1 MTQTDAP
8 MDIELPEPSAL
19 APPGERY
26 FRHPGDVVR
35 LVLWGAAAIVLAVV
49 IGVATGTSEGVTSDL
64 GRAAHQLP
72 GTARELLLAL
82 TQVAAIG
89 VPAAVVAGLVVTRR
103 WRRLAIAAGAAALGA
118 AVLWALDTAFDLSDA
133 LPGAVTTGT
142 WVASP
147 RFPSLAYVSAVAA
160 AAAVGKPWLARPWRR
175 AVDRALL
182 VLVLAMAIGGTA
194 GVPELLLA
202 LAAGATAGTA
212 LLVVFGS
219 PNRRPAPAD
228 VRAALVDAGVEVD
241 GLSLTRAEGGR
252 SQLYRTTGAAGPGS
266 VNLFV
271 KVYAQDSRDADLLFR
286 GYRTIVLRDAGDDWS
301 TSSLTHDV
309 EHQAFLLMLAAR
321 AGVTCPTVEA
331 LVELPDGSMAL
342 ALEHV
347 DGRRLDELDAT
358 ELDADLLDAVWREV
372 GRLHAG
378 RLAHRALHP
387 SNVVV
392 GERGPVLID
401 FGAAQESASPRLQAM
416 DRAELLASL
425 AKVAGPA
432 PAIASALRTIG
443 PSDLATTLGFL
454 QPLGLSASTR
464 HGFSKAQLK
473 SLREDVAAATDV
485 ELPPLERLVRVKP
498 KTLLTIAALT
508 GAFYVMLPQ
517 LASVDDS
524 FEAMGSANWW
534 WLLAAAALSIVTY
547 IASAIGLVGGI
558 PDRLP
563 FGPTVLTQMASSFVN
578 RVTPAN
584 VGGMALNVRFMQK
597 AGVEPAAAVTGMGLN
612 VLVGGIVHVLLL
624 VVFFAWAGRSGAG
637 AFKIPVGSKTLVVI
651 AVLMAVIGIVAATRW
666 GRTFIRVHVA
676 GFFKRSW
683 ASIQVLSRS
692 PAKLLQLVG
701 GALGVT
707 LAYVCAL
714 AASVAAFNGDV
725 TFAEIGAVYLGASM
739 IAAAAPTPGGL
750 GALEAGLVAGF
761 TGVGL
766 DPGVA
771 VAAVLSYRLVTYWLP
786 ILPGWI
792 SFRALERRNL
802 I

>member
-1 MTQTDAP
+1 
-8 MDIELPEPSAL
+8 
-19 APPGERY
+19 
-26 FRHPGDVVR
+26 
-35 LVLWGAAAIVLAVV
+35 
-49 IGVATGTSEGVTSDL
+49 
-64 GRAAHQLP
+64 
-72 GTARELLLAL
+72 
-82 TQVAAIG
+82 
-89 VPAAVVAGLVVTRR
+89 
-103 WRRLAIAAGAAALGA
+103 
-118 AVLWALDTAFDLSDA
+118 
-133 LPGAVTTGT
+133 
-142 WVASP
+142 
-147 RFPSLAYVSAVAA
+147 
-160 AAAVGKPWLARPWRR
+160 
-175 AVDRALL
+175 
-182 VLVLAMAIGGTA
+182 
-194 GVPELLLA
+194 
-202 LAAGATAGTA
+202 
-212 LLVVFGS
+212 
-219 PNRRPAPAD
+219 
-228 VRAALVDAGVEVD
+228 
-241 GLSLTRAEGGR
+241 
-252 SQLYRTTGAAGPGS
+252 
-266 VNLFV
+266 
-271 KVYAQDSRDADLLFR
+271 
-286 GYRTIVLRDAGDDWS
+286 
-301 TSSLTHDV
+301 
-309 EHQAFLLMLAAR
+309 
-321 AGVTCPTVEA
+321 
-331 LVELPDGSMAL
+331 
-342 ALEHV
+342 
-347 DGRRLDELDAT
+347 
-358 ELDADLLDAVWREV
+358 
-372 GRLHAG
+372 
-378 RLAHRALHP
+378 
-387 SNVVV
+387 
-392 GERGPVLID
+392 
-401 FGAAQESASPRLQAM
+401 M

-425 AKVAGPA
+425 AKLVGPA

-498 KTLLTIAALT
+498 KTLLTIAALA

-534 WLLAAAALSIVTY
+534 WLLLAAALSIVTY
-547 IASAIGLVGGI
+547 IASAVGLVGGI

-612 VLVGGIVHVLLL
+612 VIVGGIVHVLLL

-666 GRTFIRVHVA
+666 GRKIVRVHVV
-676 GFFKRSW
+676 GFFQRSW
-683 ASIQVLSRS
+683 TNIRVLSRS

-701 GALGVT
+701 GSVGVT

-792 SFRALERRNL
+792 SFHALERRNL